1 MQADLLTFEN
11 SIQELSR
18 GELVRRLVE
27 EHTALTA
34 LRSKEREWDRQST
47 QMTRDYK
54 SLEEDLKKARAELEE
69 SRALCEKL
77 RSQNALLTKERFGR
91 SCETSDSL
99 MGGDSAEDAADPL
112 SEDAAPSDSRTV
124 SFDEAA
130 RRYAGNVKA
139 SEGKKRKKR
148 IGKREDDLSGMRQV
162 YSYVVDPGGLDELY
176 GADGWMI
183 VGWENH
189 RHVQH
194 APGYNYVMNTCV
206 PAVKILT
213 DGKLVKMPCPDEFFR
228 RSLASPS
235 VLWDIFYKRYVL
247 YLPVYR
253 ISADYTSNFFPLT
266 RQTVTNWI
274 LNYVPLFF
282 GPVYDRLCELLGR
295 VTYQQCDETTWM
307 VINDGRKAGSKSYI
321 WAHMTSEFCEGPKIV
336 VFCYER
342 TRGTDHLRKFFPKE
356 FSGTICADAYQAYL
370 TFARERDGL
379 VTISLCWM
387 HCRRRIA
394 EALSLLHLKDKAKRE
409 LDQLPEVRAIRMIA
423 AVYRAENKLRTLSA
437 DERNRL
443 RNKTV
448 RRLVDQF
455 YNYMEELN
463 QDLSSLSGKMKDAVQ
478 YAVEHRDG
486 LYRFL
491 DDGAIPIDNGYAERN
506 IKSIVLARRACLFS
520 TSVDGAKANTIM
532 SSIAQTAIRNGAD
545 PRLYI
550 GFLLEAMPDYMD
562 ETDRSV
568 LDRLM
573 PWGDAFREYTEKK
586 KDEVLHPTVPE
597 SEERPRFENPGRRK
611 RRSA

>member
-1 MQADLLTFEN
+1 MQAYLLTFEN
-11 SIQELSR
+11 SIQLLSR
-18 GELVRRLVE
+18 DELVSRLME
-27 EHTALTA
+27 EHTALTS
-34 LRSKEREWDRQST
+34 LRSKEHEWERQST

-91 SCETSDSL
+91 SCETSNSL
-99 MGGDSAEDAADPL
+99 MGGDPADDAEDPI
-112 SEDAAPSDSRTV
+112 SEDAAPSDSRAI
-124 SFDEAA
+124 SFEDAV
-130 RRYAGNVKA
+130 RKYADKGAKLPNGK
-139 SEGKKRKKR
+139 GKKRA
-148 IGKREDDLSGMRQV
+148 GKREADLSGMRQV
-162 YSYVVDPGGLDELY
+162 YGYDVDPDKLDQLY
-176 GADGWMI
+176 GRDGWVI
-183 VGWENH
+183 IGWQNH

-194 APGYNYVMNTCV
+194 VPGYNYVMNNCV
-206 PAVKILT
+206 PAVKILS
-213 DGKLVKMPCPDEFFR
+213 DGKLIKMPFPDEFFC

-253 ISADYTSNFFPLT
+253 ISADYTSNFFPLS
-266 RQTVTNWI
+266 RQTITNWI

-282 GPVYDRLCELLGR
+282 GPVYDRLCELLGK

-307 VINDGRKAGSKSYI
+307 VINDGRKAGSKSYV

-336 VFCYER
+336 VFCYEL

-356 FSGTICADAYQAYL
+356 FSGTICADAYQAYF

-394 EALSLLHLKDKAKRE
+394 EALSLLHLKDMPKKE

-423 AVYRAENKLRTLSA
+423 AVYREENKLRALSA
-437 DERNRL
+437 DERKRL
-443 RNKTV
+443 RDEKV
-448 RRLVDQF
+448 RGLVDRF
-455 YNYMEELN
+455 YKYMEKLN
-463 QDLSSLSGKMKDAVQ
+463 QDLPSLSGKMKDAVQ
-478 YAVEHRDG
+478 YAVGHREG

-491 DDGAIPIDNGYAERN
+491 DDGALPIDNGYAERN

-532 SSIAQTAIRNGAD
+532 SSIVQTAIRNGAD

-550 GFLLEAMPDYMD
+550 GFLLEVMPDYMD
-562 ETDRSV
+562 ETDRTV
-568 LDRLM
+568 LDSLM
-573 PWGDAFREYTEKK
+573 PWGEAFREYTAKK

-597 SEERPRFENPGRRK
+597 SEDRPRFETHGRRK
-611 RRSA
+611 RQSA